1 MNEFIIYF
9 MLVSLATQAALQD
22 TICKS
27 TGLLAVDCFDMK
39 RIALFF
45 YGPNA
50 LDSKFLIFS
59 ISSLPLASYTN
70 DVALFAVNPA
80 FF

>member
-45 YGPNA
+45 YGLNA
-50 LDSKFLIFS
+50 LDSKFFDLFNIQFA
-59 ISSLPLASYTN
+59 LASYTN

-80 FF
+80 LF

>member
-45 YGPNA
+45 YVLLWQGRGN
-50 LDSKFLIFS
+50 LTLLI
-59 ISSLPLASYTN
+59 T
-70 DVALFAVNPA
+70 AVWLLVPPA
-80 FF
+80 AKPCRGTRMG